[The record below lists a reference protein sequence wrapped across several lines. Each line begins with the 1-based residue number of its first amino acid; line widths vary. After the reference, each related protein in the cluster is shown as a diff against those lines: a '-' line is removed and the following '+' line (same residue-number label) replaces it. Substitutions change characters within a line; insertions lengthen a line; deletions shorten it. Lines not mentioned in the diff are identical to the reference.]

1 MLYWLHGYTHGR
13 LQLSPRC
20 WVFEYTDK
28 RRCGQTWHMAQPW
41 PICRADGE
49 AVEPPLN
56 TRVFNYCQAVDLR
69 NRFAS
74 LVSVLQGAVL
84 GDGSSD

>member
-20 WVFEYTDK
+20 WSSSNRQEKMWQDV
-28 RRCGQTWHMAQPW
+28 QPW
-41 PICRADGE
+41 PIRKADNK
-49 AVEPPLN
+49 AVEAPILY
-56 TRVFNYCQAVDLR
+56 YCQAVDSIR
-69 NRFAS
+69 NRSAS
-74 LVSVLQGAVL
+74 LVCVLQGAVL